1 MLEGLYSAA
10 AGMEAQQQQLDAIS
24 NDLANL
30 STPGYQAERVGFED
44 LLYSSAGPTQ
54 GTGVTIGAG
63 AAATNLGPSQIAGT
77 VAKTGEPLDL
87 AINGNAYFEV
97 KQPDGTMALTRN
109 GQFELD
115 GTGQLVTASGMIV
128 QPPITVPK
136 GTDPSDVQVTPG
148 GIVSVA
154 GKTLGTIALVTVAA
168 PGQLT
173 EAGNSLLLPSTASG
187 PITKATGATVVQDAL
202 NSSDVDLANEL
213 IQMTGVE
220 QSYSMA
226 SKAIDIQAQMLS
238 IANQVRG

>member
-1 MLEGLYSAA
+1 
-10 AGMEAQQQQLDAIS
+10 
-24 NDLANL
+24 
-30 STPGYQAERVGFED
+30 
-44 LLYSSAGPTQ
+44 
-54 GTGVTIGAG
+54 
-63 AAATNLGPSQIAGT
+63 
-77 VAKTGEPLDL
+77 
-87 AINGNAYFEV
+87 
-97 KQPDGTMALTRN
+97 
-109 GQFELD
+109 
-115 GTGQLVTASGMIV
+115 MIV